1 MATPRKPS
9 DKLGVYTGPGLLR
22 RCKMKLVAYILSR
35 FLPLA
40 CLTIS
45 ACAPQGIMTYKS
57 TKVYGK
63 PRFLE
68 AGDKIR
74 MQIVDVNRPK
84 GETIWW
90 NNHVLDQRHIDT
102 SRKYRFEIE
111 EGKAVY
117 SRGSD
122 YSRGIALHTDVSR
135 VYDDQRL
142 IYDASFC
149 RVHSLTMPRTNRQG
163 AIDAE
168 MLPRGFDT
176 MKAQRFPNSRFDHP
190 RCSGM
195 SAYSSLD
202 WTCPQCS
209 EAETEW
215 LGNNSKS
222 SRE

>member
-1 MATPRKPS
+1 MKVAT
-9 DKLGVYTGPGLLR
+9 
-22 RCKMKLVAYILSR
+22 YILSR

-40 CLTIS
+40 CLAIS
-45 ACAPQGIMTYKS
+45 ACAPQGVMTYKS
-57 TKVYGK
+57 TMVYGK

-68 AGDKIR
+68 SGDRIR

-84 GETIWW
+84 DETIWW
-90 NNHVLDQRHIDT
+90 NNLILDQRHIDT
-102 SRKYRFEIE
+102 SRNYRFEME

-117 SRGSD
+117 SQ
-122 YSRGIALHTDVSR
+122 GIALHSEVSR

-149 RVHSLTMPRTNRQG
+149 RVHSLTMPRTNRHG
-163 AIDAE
+163 GIDAE
-168 MLPRGFDT
+168 ILPRGFDT
-176 MKAQRFPNSRFDHP
+176 VKAQRFPNSRFDHP

-215 LGNNSKS
+215 LEKNSKPP
-222 SRE
+222 RE

>member
-1 MATPRKPS
+1 
-9 DKLGVYTGPGLLR
+9 
-22 RCKMKLVAYILSR
+22 MKSAPYILSR

-40 CLTIS
+40 CLAIS
-45 ACAPQGIMTYKS
+45 ACAPQGVMTYKS
-57 TKVYGK
+57 TRVYGK

-68 AGDKIR
+68 TGDRRVR

-84 GETIWW
+84 DETIWW
-90 NNHVLDQRHIDT
+90 DNLVLDQRQIDT
-102 SRKYRFEIE
+102 SRGYRFEME

-117 SRGSD
+117 D
-122 YSRGIALHTDVSR
+122 RGIAFHTDVSR
-135 VYDDQRL
+135 VYDGQRL
-142 IYDASFC
+142 IYDASIC

-168 MLPRGFDT
+168 SLPRGFDT
-176 MKAQRFPNSRFDHP
+176 VKARGFPNSGFDHP

-209 EAETEW
+209 ETETEW
-215 LGNNSKS
+215 LEKNPKPPG
-222 SRE
+222 E